1 MLSNKTYTIS
11 EFELFIQQPEN
22 ADRLFEYINGEIIE
36 KVPGRT
42 RYSEFAHIIAA
53 AVRMFCRANNIPC
66 RTSGG
71 DGAYDI
77 NGNVVAPDFAY
88 KQTPT
93 SELYPDPEP
102 PLWAVEV
109 ISPTDKAKDIRAKRR
124 IYQAAGILL
133 WEVYYEDQTVDVYV
147 PGQTERIEYGIDDVL
162 NAGDILPGFTL
173 SVKEIF
179 GLQP

>member
-1 MLSNKTYTIS
+1 MISNKTYTAS
-11 EFELFIQQPEN
+11 EFAVFIQQPEN

-36 KVPGRT
+36 KLYIPT
-42 RYSEFAHIIAA
+42 LYSQFALIIAA
-53 AVRMFCRANNIPC
+53 SVRMFCRANNTPC

-88 KQTPT
+88 KRTPT
-93 SELYPDPEP
+93 SEVYPDPEP

-124 IYQAAGILL
+124 IYQAAAILL
-133 WEVYYEDQTVDVYV
+133 WELYYEDQTVDVYL
-147 PGQTERIEYGIDDVL
+147 PGQTERIEYGIDNVL
-162 NAGDILPGFTL
+162 NAGDVLPGFTL

-179 GLQP
+179 GL